1 MHVLP
6 KEEWSDYASH
16 LPSLEKRITCD
27 IPNLTCIDCATL
39 EANKPLKNVDHAEQ
53 SVAFKNSDK
62 CFKTL
67 FCSLTPMSATKIA
80 VRSSNFQK
88 HRVMWFCNRAWSKR
102 KI

>member
-1 MHVLP
+1 MHVPP

-27 IPNLTCIDCATL
+27 MPKLTCIDCATP

-53 SVAFKNSDK
+53 SVAFKNSDE

-67 FCSLTPMSATKIA
+67 FCSLTPMSAREDLYL
-80 VRSSNFQK
+80 RSSE
-88 HRVMWFCNRAWSKR
+88 AR
-102 KI
+102 KPVPQNVCKY